1 MGEKVYG
8 LLGRKLG
15 HSWSVPIHRALGCR
29 DYRLCEVE
37 PQDLAAFLAREEVGG
52 LNVTIPYKQD
62 VMAYCDEIDEDAR
75 AIGSVN
81 TIVRGEDGRLLG
93 YNTDLRGFLT
103 MARGAGVDFTGRK
116 VVVLGSG
123 GASLTVQ
130 AAARMEGAREVV
142 VISRTGPDNYDNLER
157 RNGDAEILVNATP
170 VGMWPQ
176 LEGQPVDLCR
186 LPQLEVVLDLVYNP
200 LRTSLLLQAQE
211 RGIPC
216 CGGLPMLVEQAVAAE
231 ELFFGRSVP
240 QKSGDILAK
249 LWRAR
254 ANIELVGMPG
264 CGKTTVGRAL
274 AALSGR
280 TLVDLDEEIVRRTG
294 LSIPEIFQQEG
305 EGAFRELEVQAV
317 ERAAG
322 QSGWIIATGG
332 GAVLDEG
339 NRQAL
344 RRTGRVYFL
353 QRRLE
358 LLPVEGRP
366 LSQGRGLE
374 ELYRGRLPLYQATA
388 DVTIDNDAG
397 AEAAAEAIWR
407 DFCAYLGY

>member
-1 MGEKVYG
+1 
-8 LLGRKLG
+8 
-15 HSWSVPIHRALGCR
+15 
-29 DYRLCEVE
+29 
-37 PQDLAAFLAREEVGG
+37 
-52 LNVTIPYKQD
+52 
-62 VMAYCDEIDEDAR
+62 
-75 AIGSVN
+75 
-81 TIVRGEDGRLLG
+81 
-93 YNTDLRGFLT
+93 

-186 LPQLEVVLDLVYNP
+186 LPRLEVVLDLVYNP

-254 ANIELVGMPG
+254 ANIVLVGMPG

-366 LSQGRGLE
+366 LSQGRSLE
-374 ELYRGRLPLYQATA
+374 ELYRTRLPLYQATA